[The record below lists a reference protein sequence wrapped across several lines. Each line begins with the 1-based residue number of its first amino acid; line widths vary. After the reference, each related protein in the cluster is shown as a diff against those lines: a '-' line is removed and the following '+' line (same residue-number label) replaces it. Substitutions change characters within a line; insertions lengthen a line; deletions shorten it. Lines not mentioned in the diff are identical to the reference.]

1 MKNRFIKFKLR
12 LLLYNFE
19 IFIDVSKTWKKLV
32 QHPDTTY
39 SMVKLTQYHIPEA
52 KAFNLL
58 GSDENSTETKD
69 SIDVTQSSN
78 KGKRSIILRLSEL

>member
-1 MKNRFIKFKLR
+1 M
-12 LLLYNFE
+12 
-19 IFIDVSKTWKKLV
+19 T
-32 QHPDTTY
+32 
-39 SMVKLTQYHIPEA
+39 KLTQYHIPEA

-78 KGKRSIILRLSEL
+78 KGKSTNIFQFSVSYYSLLLSLYQPMQI

>member
-1 MKNRFIKFKLR
+1 
-12 LLLYNFE
+12 
-19 IFIDVSKTWKKLV
+19 
-32 QHPDTTY
+32 
-39 SMVKLTQYHIPEA
+39 MVKLTQYHIPEA

-78 KGKRSIILRLSEL
+78 KGKSNDIIFEFSVISLNLSLYQPKQT

>member
-1 MKNRFIKFKLR
+1 M
-12 LLLYNFE
+12 
-19 IFIDVSKTWKKLV
+19 T
-32 QHPDTTY
+32 
-39 SMVKLTQYHIPEA
+39 KLTHYHIPEA

-78 KGKRSIILRLSEL
+78 KGKSNDIIFEFSVSYIEFIIVSTKANLDFSICSIRQTSCSYSI